1 MIIPSIDLICDPD
14 YLNQKIINY
23 INNKESINLNKK
35 ITYSSYEEFIK
46 TIKLSNNAD
55 ELKLL
60 HNKVMNEIMQATLIS
75 EFKDKDKE
83 ANKISENNNIQNSA
97 SQQMNMNGMIA
108 FGGSASFYA
117 LSGIR
122 SAESTVNLNKITSL
136 DKTTKPDLKSSKY
149 IKQLRYAKLLCERR
163 LANLKTRSDE
173 NILPN
178 LNTLATLEERIKN
191 RKV

>member
-1 MIIPSIDLICDPD
+1 VIIPSIDLICDPD